1 MKRFK
6 KGWAASLAIAFVA
19 MAITTVGVIYS
30 PTLYRMFCAATG
42 YGGTT
47 RRALKPVAAVDPA
60 QARTIK
66 VRFDANV
73 APGLDWD
80 FKPAQREVIAKIG
93 EPTQVFYTAHN
104 RSNKTIVARATYN
117 VTPGKVAQYFFK
129 VECFCFT
136 NERLGPGESA
146 RMPLIFYVDQQ
157 FLKDRDTRDVPAI
170 TLSYT
175 FFKQPSTPET
185 LASARDLAKG
195 SQQEIAEQAKGGQGD
210 FSAEVRR
217 R

>member
-1 MKRFK
+1 MKRFHR
-6 KGWAASLAIAFVA
+6 GRATSVAIAIVL
-19 MAITTVGVIYS
+19 MSITTAAVIYS

-47 RRALKPVAAVDPA
+47 RRALEPVVAAGPA
-60 QARTIK
+60 QTHTIK

-73 APGLDWD
+73 APGLNWD
-80 FKPAQREVIAKIG
+80 FKPGQREVTVKIG

-104 RSNKTIVARATYN
+104 RSDKTIVARATYN
-117 VTPGKVAQYFFK
+117 VTPGRVARYFFK

-146 RMPLIFYVDQQ
+146 HMPLIFYVDEQ
-157 FLKDRDTRDVPAI
+157 FLKDRDTREVPAI

-175 FFKQPSTPET
+175 FFKQPDTPEV
-185 LASARDLAKG
+185 LAGARDLAEG
-195 SQQEIAEQAKGGQGD
+195 SAQAVAEQAKGGEGE
-210 FSAEVRR
+210 FSNDVRR

>member
-19 MAITTVGVIYS
+19 MAITTTGVIYS

-47 RRALKPVAAVDPA
+47 RRALQPVAAVDPA
-60 QARTIK
+60 QTHTVK

-80 FKPAQREVIAKIG
+80 FKPEQREVTAKIG

-104 RSNKTIVARATYN
+104 RSNQTIVARATYN
-117 VTPGKVAQYFFK
+117 VTPDRAALYFFK
-129 VECFCFT
+129 VQCFCFT

-146 RMPLIFYVDQQ
+146 RMPLIFYVDEE
-157 FLKDRDTRDVPAI
+157 FLKDRNTRDVPAI

-175 FFKQPSTPET
+175 FFKQANTPET

-195 SQQEIAEQAKGGQGD
+195 SEQELSEQAKGGEGD

>member
-1 MKRFK
+1 MRRFN
-6 KGWAASLAIAFVA
+6 KGWAGSLAIAFVA
-19 MAITTVGVIYS
+19 MSITTVGVIYS
-30 PTLYRMFCAATG
+30 PTLYRAFCAATG

-47 RRALKPVAAVDPA
+47 RRALKPVVADPA
-60 QARTIK
+60 QTHTVK

-80 FKPAQREVIAKIG
+80 FKPGQREVIAKIG

-104 RSNKTIVARATYN
+104 RSDKTIVARATYN
-117 VTPGKVAQYFFK
+117 VTPGTAAQYFFK

-157 FLKDRDTRDVPAI
+157 FLKDRDTYDIPAI

-175 FFKQPSTPET
+175 FFKQPDTPEA
-185 LASARDLAKG
+185 LAGARDLAKG
-195 SQQEIAEQAKGGQGD
+195 SQQEVAEQAKGGQGD
-210 FSAEVRR
+210 FSVEVRR